1 MRISRTSS
9 LPAPSQVLVRR
20 CKDSEDGRHWGCI
33 TGVNDRAYSR
43 PTPFSTGNFDFSA
56 FNATP
61 TDTQESLLGQFGPF
75 TSTPVDGH
83 GSVLGRR
90 RRTSIECD
98 IEEWS
103 RPSKV
108 ALTEFATTV
117 AGEYGVPEE
126 KLADFIESS
135 TLPTQKLLIVILA
148 EIVAG
153 RDESSEDIM
162 KTYLSSPGFKRHI
175 RLNPGKYQVPLPVR
189 PLLSTSRQF
198 FTAISNESTTAR
210 SEMKRKLSDGLQKK
224 QDISVLGKA
233 LAWNNTQEMT
243 DECWGRF
250 AWLQLFLHE
259 YREEKKDERLF
270 WDAVDAQLT
279 ERRETDSQYLVEE
292 RAAMASFIYEA
303 SLREHIKRY
312 PIKKGGRKKAG
323 KQIPAWQKAISRTVE
338 EMDQYSAE
346 ELAGGGNGNEGNGGE
361 GEDGENGDGDGHP
374 GGNGEDD
381 TQCLTVLNEK
391 WRDKF
396 TVYGMM
402 GTIIRNGSGH
412 ENNMGNPAWTPRWR
426 PSVDLMPARFCWNHV

>member
-1 MRISRTSS
+1 MSFLSGLADKERAVFAARSTRQDPQDEDFENQ
-9 LPAPSQVLVRR
+9 LPPGSQAGFGTPLQGLR
-20 CKDSEDGRHWGCI
+20 GRPPLGLHNG
-33 TGVNDRAYSR
+33 

-75 TSTPVDGH
+75 ASTPVDGH

-162 KTYLSSPGFKRHI
+162 KTYLSSPGFKENVVGQIRAVLLDPKLSKYKDDFLDRLLRHI

-210 SEMKRKLSDGLQKK
+210 SEMMRKLSDGLQKK

-346 ELAGGGNGNEGNGGE
+346 ELAGEGNGNEGNGGE
-361 GEDGENGDGDGHP
+361 GEDGENGDGDGHA

-381 TQCLTVLNEK
+381 TV
-391 WRDKF
+391 
-396 TVYGMM
+396 
-402 GTIIRNGSGH
+402 S
-412 ENNMGNPAWTPRWR
+412 
-426 PSVDLMPARFCWNHV
+426 S

>member
-1 MRISRTSS
+1 
-9 LPAPSQVLVRR
+9 
-20 CKDSEDGRHWGCI
+20 
-33 TGVNDRAYSR
+33 
-43 PTPFSTGNFDFSA
+43 
-56 FNATP
+56 
-61 TDTQESLLGQFGPF
+61 
-75 TSTPVDGH
+75 
-83 GSVLGRR
+83 
-90 RRTSIECD
+90 
-98 IEEWS
+98 
-103 RPSKV
+103 
-108 ALTEFATTV
+108 
-117 AGEYGVPEE
+117 
-126 KLADFIESS
+126 
-135 TLPTQKLLIVILA
+135 
-148 EIVAG
+148 
-153 RDESSEDIM
+153 M
-162 KTYLSSPGFKRHI
+162 KTYLSSPGFKENVVGQIRAVLLDPKLSKYKDDFLDRLLRHI

-210 SEMKRKLSDGLQKK
+210 SEMKRKARANFKRIPIADICHLAAGSLSDGLQKK

-279 ERRETDSQYLVEE
+279 ERRET
-292 RAAMASFIYEA
+292 ASSTWWRSGPPWPVS

-323 KQIPAWQKAISRTVE
+323 KQIPAWQKAILRTVE

-346 ELAGGGNGNEGNGGE
+346 ELAGEGNGNEGNGGE

-381 TQCLTVLNEK
+381 TV
-391 WRDKF
+391 
-396 TVYGMM
+396 
-402 GTIIRNGSGH
+402 S
-412 ENNMGNPAWTPRWR
+412 
-426 PSVDLMPARFCWNHV
+426 S